1 MPAILALPAFWGAV
15 SAAGAGAAGIYGAN
29 KASDASEAASQT
41 QAAGNAA
48 AIAEQQRQDAQQK
61 SEFDAQQSAAKAQW
75 DAEQQIRA
83 PYRAA
88 GQQALLRLG
97 DLIGTHFDP
106 SIIPSTQAYQPATYV
121 GPSSNGPVS
130 TPAPAPPPQ
139 TVKMGSMLPPPQGGM
154 MSPGARQVVDP
165 VTGQLKTVVN

>member
-1 MPAILALPAFWGAV
+1 MPTIGVVAAIGA
-15 SAAGAGAAGIYGAN
+15 SAASAASGIYGAN
-29 KASDASEAASQT
+29 KSSEANAAANATTSASNQ
-41 QAAGNAA
+41 A
-48 AIAEQQRQDAQQK
+48 AIAEQQRQDAQSK

-121 GPSSNGPVS
+121 GPSSNGPVT
-130 TPAPAPPPQ
+130 TPAPAPSPQ
-139 TVKMGSMLPPPQGGM
+139 TVKMGSMLPPPQGGT